1 MKKCT
6 KCILPENYPGIKFN
20 EKGICNFCLAYKK
33 AESKG
38 LDRLEKIFKKYR
50 NKNKDYDCL
59 VGISGGRDSSYA
71 LYYLVKKCNLR
82 VLAYSADNGF
92 IPMQCK
98 INMKNM
104 TDILNVKLIIDKH
117 NFLTKCIKYN
127 IQTWLRKPSPA
138 MIPMICCGCRLGIF
152 RGLLKCAKMYK
163 IPLVVIGSGNPA
175 ESSKF
180 KKEFF
185 AVNPLGKIIN
195 AKVNKV
201 FSFLFGYIYEI
212 IKNPLYFL
220 KPINT
225 IIYLKEY
232 FYCFHSNAIRKYFFP
247 KQKTVRLYRYIDWNE
262 DIILNII
269 KNELSWKKS
278 DDNSSSWRFD
288 CLISNLKNY
297 ILKKSVGFT
306 EKDEMYSKMI
316 RLGWIT
322 REEALNRISCE
333 NVTPW
338 NLVKKIYDDIK

>member
-6 KCILPENYPGIKFN
+6 RCILPENYPGIKFN
-20 EKGICNFCLAYKK
+20 EKGICNFCLVYKK

-50 NKNKDYDCL
+50 NSKREYDCL

-82 VLAYSADNGF
+82 VLAYTADNGF
-92 IPMQCK
+92 IPMQSK

-104 TDILNVKLIIDKH
+104 TDILNVNLIIDKH
-117 NFLTKCIKYN
+117 KFLTKCIMYN

-152 RGLLKCAKMYK
+152 RGLLKCAKKYK

-185 AVNPLGKIIN
+185 AINPLGKMIN
-195 AKVNKV
+195 ARINKV
-201 FSFLFGYIYEI
+201 FSFLFGYVYEI

-232 FYCFHSNAIRKYFFP
+232 FYCFHSNGVRKYFYP
-247 KQKTVRLYRYIDWNE
+247 KQKTVRLFSLR
-262 DIILNII
+262 
-269 KNELSWKKS
+269 
-278 DDNSSSWRFD
+278 
-288 CLISNLKNY
+288 
-297 ILKKSVGFT
+297 
-306 EKDEMYSKMI
+306 
-316 RLGWIT
+316 
-322 REEALNRISCE
+322 
-333 NVTPW
+333 
-338 NLVKKIYDDIK
+338 